1 MEVLPQNTEIGK
13 RPYDDF
19 RMEYKFY
26 VSYWPWFVL
35 SFLTA
40 IALGSVYIK
49 STDSQYLTY
58 STIKIVDHQQTSA
71 SPNII
76 ISGIGVEN
84 NQGDMEN
91 EIFSMRS
98 DKILFS
104 LVEELNLNHKIE
116 QKGFLKN
123 NLLWIDEVPFSII
136 WDQNFDKKRILQIS
150 LDEEFNSI
158 VKYEDKQIVV
168 KKYDTL
174 KVDSFE
180 YFLNKETIESNLNF
194 NKSENY
200 VVSNMSRETVVENLK
215 KRIVI
220 ENKPKGSNF
229 LELSITGAV
238 PEKNNDILSTLIE
251 IYNREKIYEKQKY
264 YYSTI
269 SFINNRIDSLGL
281 SLNQIEKEK
290 VDFLGSNQIIDLN
303 TQSGMAI
310 SNNSRSD
317 EELSKNQIQIEI
329 TNSLKGLIQNSPNY
343 SLIPEN
349 IGIQNINT
357 NSLIANYN
365 NLILE
370 RNSLLLV
377 SKEANPSVNILNNKI
392 KTLKENLINVLDNSI
407 RNISLY
413 NSQFDSIQ
421 KSANVQILKIPR
433 LQSDFRDIERKL
445 EIIEKIYVYL
455 LEKREEISISAS
467 GGFSPIKIIFKPKS
481 SIYPIKP
488 NKKLIYIGFILLS
501 LLLPIFLIFISK
513 RFNYKLNN
521 ERDIKE
527 YIPNAVILAKI
538 PLLIKKQNIIQ
549 NQKNE
554 KLLRESF
561 NLLRTNL
568 SYLNSTKKISNEGEV
583 ILVTS
588 LIKGEG
594 KTFISSHI
602 SKSLA
607 SLEHKTVIIGT
618 DMRNPRLHKEFDID
632 KNKIK
637 YGLSQLLASNEIKDI
652 DKYLYKDISN
662 IKNLDLIPSGGT
674 PPNPSELLNRSN
686 FKELI
691 LELKKIY
698 DFIIFDSPPILLVSD
713 TLIFSNLADKTIM
726 CLRSDY
732 TKKEILNHI
741 NEISEQQKLVN
752 VAFVLNGIKISKWH
766 NRYEYNYGYEY
777 VY

>member
-1 MEVLPQNTEIGK
+1 MEVFRQNTELGK

-19 RMEYKFY
+19 RMELKFY

-40 IALGSVYIK
+40 IALGGIYIQ
-49 STDSQYLTY
+49 STNSQYLTY
-58 STIKIVDHQQTSA
+58 STIKIVDQQQTS

-76 ISGIGVEN
+76 ISGIGVDDS
-84 NQGDMEN
+84 QGDMEN
-91 EIFSMRS
+91 EIFSIRS

-104 LVEELNLNHKIE
+104 LVEELNLNQKIE
-116 QKGFLKN
+116 LKGFFKK
-123 NLLWIDEVPFSII
+123 NLLWTDEVPFTIN
-136 WDQNFDKKRILQIS
+136 WDQDFDTRKILQIS

-158 VKYEDKQIVV
+158 VEYEDKQIVV
-168 KKYDTL
+168 KKDDTL
-174 KVDSFE
+174 KMDSFE

-194 NKSENY
+194 NTSENY
-200 VVSNMSRETVVENLK
+200 VVTNMLRETVVENLK

-220 ENKPKGSNF
+220 ENTPKGSNF
-229 LELSITGAV
+229 LKLSITGQV
-238 PEKNNDILSTLIE
+238 PQKNQDILSTLLE

-269 SFINNRIDSLGL
+269 SFINNRIDSLGF

-290 VDFLGSNQIIDLN
+290 VDFLGSNQIIDLQA
-303 TQSGMAI
+303 QSGMAI
-310 SNNSRSD
+310 NNNSRSD

-329 TNSLKGLIQNSPNY
+329 TNSLKDLIQNSPNY

-349 IGIQNINT
+349 LGIQNLNT

-392 KTLKENLINVLDNSI
+392 QTLKENLINVLDNSI

-421 KSANVQILKIPR
+421 KSANIQILKIPR

-488 NKKLIYIGFILLS
+488 NKKLIYIGFSLLS
-501 LLLPIFLIFISK
+501 LVLPTFLIFISK
-513 RFNYKLNN
+513 RFNSKLNN
-521 ERDIKE
+521 ESDIKE

-538 PLLIKKQNIIQ
+538 PLLIKSQNIIQ

-554 KLLRESF
+554 KLMRESF

-568 SYLNSTKKISNEGEV
+568 SYLNSSKKIPHEGEV

-618 DMRNPRLHKEFDID
+618 DMRNPRLHKEFGID
-632 KNKIK
+632 KKNIK
-637 YGLSQLLASNEIKDI
+637 YGLSQLLASNEKEDI
-652 DKYLYKDISN
+652 NKYLYKGISN
-662 IKNLDLIPSGGT
+662 IKNLDLIPSGGF

-691 LELKKIY
+691 LELKKTY
-698 DFIIFDSPPILLVSD
+698 DFIILDSPPILLVSD
-713 TLIFSNLADKTIM
+713 TLIFSNLAVKTIM
-726 CLRSDY
+726 CLRSGH
-732 TKKEILNHI
+732 TKKEILDHI
-741 NEISEQQKLVN
+741 NEISEQQKLIN
-752 VAFVLNGIKISKWH
+752 VAFVLNGIKTSKWH
-766 NRYEYNYGYEY
+766 RYRYEYNYGYEY